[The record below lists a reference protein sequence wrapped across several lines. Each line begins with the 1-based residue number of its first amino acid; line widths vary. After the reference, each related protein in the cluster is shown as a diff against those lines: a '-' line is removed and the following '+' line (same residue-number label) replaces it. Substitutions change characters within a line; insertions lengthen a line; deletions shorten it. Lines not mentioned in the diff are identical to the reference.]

1 MVIVVKVAKTAEVK
15 TWRIRGLGAKSCD
28 PLCPPAVSQPPHRGG
43 LLLLSAGGVPPSG
56 APAGQ
61 AARGGSGNQSARVM
75 EPKPLARS
83 HIYYRSTRPTD
94 CHSLGPTYISNKYNL
109 VNHTNTTNE
118 SKDKGSNA
126 EQITHYRTLCQ
137 TKIL

>member
-1 MVIVVKVAKTAEVK
+1 MTIVVKVAKTAEVK

-109 VNHTNTTNE
+109 ENHTNTTNE

-126 EQITHYRTLCQ
+126 EQITHYRTLCPP
-137 TKIL
+137 KVR